1 MEKHEIKAKLEDIKF
16 RNATLIEAR
25 IKYYER
31 KKDDMK
37 VLDRKIEL
45 AIIQDL
51 FTEIEMA
58 LGL

>member
-1 MEKHEIKAKLEDIKF
+1 MDKQEIKAKLEDIKF
-16 RNATLIEAR
+16 RNVILTEAK
-25 IKYYER
+25 IKYYEL

-37 VLDRKIEL
+37 VLDKKFEL